1 MTETTKGFI
10 ETHDQPS
17 SMVESPDDLSDSS
30 VQTESVFERITDGFF
45 AVDSAWR
52 YTYVNENAA
61 ALVGRSKTDL
71 VGEPVWDVFPEL
83 HDTLFAETLR
93 TAMNTQE
100 TASIEDYFSPHDTW
114 YSMTAYPEADGI
126 SIYFRD
132 TTGTDKLDRHF
143 EAIFNN
149 TYTFVGLLKPDGT
162 LLEANETALSFGGL
176 DSADVVGMPVWETYW
191 FQSNDEA
198 RSSAR
203 TAVERAANG
212 EPYRDEIRV
221 QGSDRE
227 VVIDFTVRPVTDDEG
242 AVTLLIP
249 EGRDVTEKKRYVQRL
264 ERLVD
269 TLPGIVYRCRNE
281 PGWPME
287 TIRGEVEAMTG
298 YPADVFR
305 TGAGLYGN
313 EVIHPDDRA
322 AVWNVVQESL
332 DARSSFEVTYR
343 IVTSDGETR
352 WFWERGQGVYALNGE
367 LEALEGFITD
377 ITDRKRAMEGLR
389 EERDFIT
396 QAIDSLDDL
405 FYVVGMD
412 GELRRWN
419 NRIREVSGYSDDEI
433 AEMRADEFFP
443 PEERD
448 RVNAAIEETLE
459 TGRTVVEF
467 EFRTADGERI
477 PYEFTGSKLV
487 DTEGNPVG
495 LVGVGRDITDKRARE
510 RELENQ
516 REHLAALN
524 SLNTVVRD
532 ITDAVIEQS
541 SRREIERA
549 TCEKLAASDSYA
561 FSCIAAADPETLD
574 LSPDV
579 LVCDESAPE
588 NPKQVTLSDEQP
600 VRDLARET
608 MRSGETNV
616 TRNGI
621 GDNAFSSW
629 QDGPTAPAGSSST
642 GSSSTGSSS
651 AGSSFALVPIVHD
664 TTRYGVIG
672 IHSERAEAFATAEL
686 EIVSRLGEVIGYAFY
701 ALERRETLGT
711 AIELEFRSA
720 QIARPFLEHGVGEEG
735 ATLDAFIPLSEDEY
749 LEYWTI
755 SEGNS
760 KAFQRAVEALP
771 FKIESSLIS
780 TIDGTSRFEVF
791 AGPHSIAKTIADTGG
806 TLTSGEFVNDALVFR
821 GEFPESVDPASVSSA
836 FQELF
841 PDVELVS
848 QQRILTQQYL
858 RQIVDE
864 NLTERQKTILQ
875 LAHHGDYFDQ
885 PRPRTGEEL
894 ADHLGITKQTF
905 HHHLRNAEATV
916 FELLFDEPDDPL
928 I

>member
-1 MTETTKGFI
+1 MTEVTKGFI
-10 ETHDQPS
+10 EFHDQGS
-17 SMVESPDDLSDSS
+17 SMSESPDAPTDST
-30 VQTESVFERITDGFF
+30 VRAESVFERITDGFF

-71 VGEPVWDVFPEL
+71 LGERVWDAFPEL
-83 HDTLFAETLR
+83 RDTSFAETLR
-93 TAMNTQE
+93 TAMDTQE
-100 TASIEDYFSPHDTW
+100 TASVEDFFSPHDTW
-114 YSMTAYPEADGI
+114 YAMTVYPEADGI

-132 TTGTDKLDRHF
+132 TTGHHKLDRHF

-176 DSADVVGMPVWETYW
+176 DSADVVGKPVWETYW

-198 RSSAR
+198 RESAR
-203 TAVERAANG
+203 TAVEQAANG
-212 EPYRDEIRV
+212 ELYREEIRV

-227 VVIDFTVRPVTDDEG
+227 AVIDFTIRPVTDDEG

-264 ERLVD
+264 ERLID

-305 TGAGLYGN
+305 TRAGVFGT
-313 EVIHPDDRA
+313 EVIHPDDRTD
-322 AVWNVVQESL
+322 VWETVQASL
-332 DARSSFEVTYR
+332 DERSSFELTYR
-343 IVTSDGETR
+343 IVTRDGETR
-352 WFWERGQGVYALNGE
+352 WFWERGQGVYAPDGA

-377 ITDRKRAMEGLR
+377 ITDRTRATEDLR

-419 NRIREVSGYSDDEI
+419 RQISEVSGYSDDEL
-433 AEMRADEFFP
+433 AEMRAEEFFP
-443 PEERD
+443 PAERD
-448 RVNAAIEETLE
+448 LVDAAIEETLE

-467 EFRTADGERI
+467 EFLTADGSLI
-477 PYEFTGSKLV
+477 PYELTGAKLV
-487 DTEGNPVG
+487 DTEGDPVG
-495 LVGVGRDITDKRARE
+495 IVGVGRDISEKQARE

-541 SRREIERA
+541 SRREIERI
-549 TCEKLAASDSYA
+549 TCEKLAASDSYT
-561 FSCIAAADPETLD
+561 FSCIGAVDPDTQD

-579 LVCDESAPE
+579 LVCEASAPE
-588 NPKQVTLSDEQP
+588 NPKQSTLSDEQP
-600 VRDLARET
+600 VRDLVRET
-608 MRSGETNV
+608 MRSGETTV
-616 TRNGI
+616 TRNGF
-621 GDNAFSSW
+621 GDHAFSSW
-629 QDGPTAPAGSSST
+629 QGGPTASD
-642 GSSSTGSSS
+642 
-651 AGSSFALVPIVHD
+651 GSSFALVPIVHD
-664 TTRYGVIG
+664 TSRYGVIG
-672 IHSERAEAFATAEL
+672 IHSERAEAFAAEEL
-686 EIVSRLGEVIGYAFY
+686 EIVSQLGEIIGYAFY

-711 AIELEFRSA
+711 AIELEFRSE
-720 QIARPFLEHGVGEEG
+720 QIVRPFKKHRVADGGPK
-735 ATLDAFIPLSEDEY
+735 LDAVIPLGDDAF

-755 SEGNS
+755 TDANA
-760 KAFQRAVEALP
+760 KAFRKAIAELP
-771 FKIESSLIS
+771 QQIDVSLVS
-780 TIDGTSRFEVF
+780 TVDGTARFEVN
-791 AGPHSIAKTIADTGG
+791 AGPNSIAKLFSDLGG
-806 TLTSGEFVNDALVFR
+806 TIKSAEYESDSLVFR
-821 GEFPESVDPASVSSA
+821 GEFPESVDPVSISGA

-864 NLTERQKTILQ
+864 NLTERQKTVLQ
-875 LAHHGDYFDQ
+875 LAHHGAYFDQ
-885 PRPRTGEEL
+885 PRLRTGEEL